1 MADVCSGTTVNLGGA
16 AAATLPITQIL
27 ASATYYS
34 TTGNQVNI
42 LQTGIYHIMA
52 TITARAANATD
63 QFANVGIRINATDVK
78 VGGMFSTVTN
88 TTHTVTLQLIVSITS
103 GSTVEFR
110 TLGGSGTAFNTYPG
124 ASTQAGSLA
133 IMKLE

>member
-1 MADVCSGTTVNLGGA
+1 MADVCSGTTVNLALA
-16 AAATLPITQIL
+16 AVSALPITQIL

-42 LQTGIYHIMA
+42 LQTGIFHIMA
-52 TITARAANATD
+52 TITARAANAND
-63 QFANVGIRINATDVK
+63 QFASLGIRINATDVK

-88 TTHTVTLQLIVSITS
+88 TTQTITLQLIFSITS

-110 TLGGSGTAFNTYPG
+110 TLVGSGRSSRVT
-124 ASTQAGSLA
+124 AGSSSILGA
-133 IMKLE
+133 QDR